1 MYAGLRV
8 SNEPLSLQFD
18 FAEAEG
24 KGYQLKIKGLNRM
37 VVLNSYSSVLSEG
50 KLIQLKSE
58 DCKRLS
64 DLKAVA

>member
-1 MYAGLRV
+1 MKLEYDGNMYDGLHL

-37 VVLNSYSSVLSEG
+37 VVLNSY
-50 KLIQLKSE
+50 QLCSI
-58 DCKRLS
+58 
-64 DLKAVA
+64 

>member
-1 MYAGLRV
+1 MPVFVYRTNRFLYSLTLLKLR
-8 SNEPLSLQFD
+8 
-18 FAEAEG
+18 A
-24 KGYQLKIKGLNRM
+24 KGYQLQIKGLNRM